1 MLKTANVHRSGGK
14 MFLIVGFYAKQFL
27 GIVGS
32 QIGILTNL
40 RRCLL
45 PLKNLDKLIFVNKK
59 WPNDPKIGCKSLF
72 GLVDFIEI
80 DINLEKVFEGALEG

>member
-1 MLKTANVHRSGGK
+1 
-14 MFLIVGFYAKQFL
+14 MFPIVGFYARNFL
-27 GIVGS
+27 RIVGS

-40 RRCLL
+40 KRCLL

-80 DINLEKVFEGALEG
+80 NINLEKVF